1 MRNRNRATYKCSCY
15 AHRGFTPYKNNA
27 HTSHMVC
34 AAPGRGRGG
43 VLALLAIFTVK
54 TKTEDAGP
62 RVFARFFKCM
72 DTPFRVPF
80 RFATYKYMLS
90 CACVIPSP
98 SPLFSATTE
107 HTVAPARAP
116 GPRGRGR
123 EPGYQRRQRAISRT
137 YNWRRVQA
145 QHALCGKQAAP
156 RRVAAVPS
164 SERPGLGSAASPN
177 RRRGT
182 RALGRGYLCPRLTRA
197 RWRA

>member
-1 MRNRNRATYKCSCY
+1 MSTLRGRCAPCWRSECRVESGRHPARKQDVDRDWPSHHRKPARYSPRGCTCVSNRNRATYKCSCY

-54 TKTEDAGP
+54 TVKTRPGP

-107 HTVAPARAP
+107 HCCA
-116 GPRGRGR
+116 
-123 EPGYQRRQRAISRT
+123 
-137 YNWRRVQA
+137 
-145 QHALCGKQAAP
+145 
-156 RRVAAVPS
+156 
-164 SERPGLGSAASPN
+164 
-177 RRRGT
+177 GT
-182 RALGRGYLCPRLTRA
+182 RARPTRSGA
-197 RWRA
+197 RVSAATARDFTYV

>member
-43 VLALLAIFTVK
+43 VLALLAIFTF
-54 TKTEDAGP
+54 EDAAAP

-72 DTPFRVPF
+72 DTLSAFRSGSRRINTCCHVHV
-80 RFATYKYMLS
+80 LS
-90 CACVIPSP
+90 RR
-98 SPLFSATTE
+98 PLLSFLRPLS
-107 HTVAPARAP
+107 TVAPARAP
-116 GPRGRGR
+116 GPRGR

-182 RALGRGYLCPRLTRA
+182 RALGRGYLRPRLTRA